1 MLFPSA
7 IMFGMSS
14 KEFWEDDP
22 QLYWSYRTFYMKK
35 LQQEAEIY
43 NYEGW
48 LYGSY
53 THYAVSVALN
63 NAFSKRKLKYL
74 EKPFGIEKKE
84 HTKLQ
89 KELEQEPDK
98 DIRQQKEFNYWARL

>member
-35 LQQEAEIY
+35 MQEQADLM
-43 NYEGW
+43 NYGGW

-53 THYAVSVALN
+53 SYMAVSVALN
-63 NAFSKRKLKYL
+63 NAFSKKKAKYI
-74 EKPFGIEKKE
+74 EKPFGTEKKE
-84 HTKLQ
+84 KTKLQ
-89 KELEQEPDK
+89 KELEKETDK
-98 DIRQQKEFNYWARL
+98 DVRQQKEFNFWARL

>member
-22 QLYWSYRTFYMKK
+22 QLYWSYRTFYLKNM
-35 LQQEAEIY
+35 QQQADIY

-48 LYGSY
+48 LYGNY
-53 THYAVSVALN
+53 THLAVSVALN
-63 NAFSKRKLKYL
+63 NAFSKNKAKYPD
-74 EKPFGIEKKE
+74 KPFGMDIQKSE
-84 HTKLQ
+84 LQ
-89 KELEQEPDK
+89 KELEKEPDS

>member
-1 MLFPSA
+1 
-7 IMFGMSS
+7 MSS

-35 LQQEAEIY
+35 LQQQTEMI

-53 THYAVSVALN
+53 THVAVSVALN
-63 NAFSKRKLKYL
+63 NAFSKTKAKYL
-74 EKPFGIEKKE
+74 EKPFGIEKQE
-84 HTKLQ
+84 RTKLQ
-89 KELEQEPDK
+89 KELEQEPDS